1 MADYSWNA
9 HTSYLEDEV
18 KKLDE
23 RAGKLE
29 EMITN
34 LENGQKKYA
43 LRVLVNRLR
52 NEASSHRKY
61 LALVKQ

>member
-23 RAGKLE
+23 RAGQLE
-29 EMITN
+29 EMITD
-34 LENGQKKYA
+34 LENEQKKHA
-43 LRVLVNRLR
+43 LRELVNRLR

>member
-23 RAGKLE
+23 RAGKLD

-43 LRVLVNRLR
+43 LRELVNRLR
-52 NEASSHRKY
+52 DEASSHRKY

>member
-43 LRVLVNRLR
+43 LRELVNRLR

>member
-1 MADYSWNA
+1 MTNYSWNA
-9 HTSYLEDEV
+9 HYSYLENEV

-29 EMITN
+29 EIIAD
-34 LENGQKKYA
+34 LENGQKKHA
-43 LRVLVNRLR
+43 FRELVNRLR
-52 NEASSHRKY
+52 GEASCHRKY

>member
-1 MADYSWNA
+1 MSDCSWNA

-29 EMITN
+29 EMITD
-34 LENGQKKYA
+34 LENGQKKHA
-43 LRVLVNRLR
+43 LRELANRLR
-52 NEASSHRKY
+52 DEASCHRKY